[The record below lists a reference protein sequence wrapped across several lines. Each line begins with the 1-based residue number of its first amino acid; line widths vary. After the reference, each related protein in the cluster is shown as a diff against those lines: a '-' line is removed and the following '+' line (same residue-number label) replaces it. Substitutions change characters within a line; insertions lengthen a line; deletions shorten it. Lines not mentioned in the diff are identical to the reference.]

1 MVRTKNLYL
10 IKAIRENKLH
20 YQNLKLHS
28 NLGLQ
33 LKKINFILEF
43 KQEQLLKPYIKRDI
57 DLKREAEKEGNG
69 IKKENAKLRNS
80 AIFGKSIECPTKK
93 VDVKF
98 VTTRKQFLK

>member
-1 MVRTKNLYL
+1 M
-10 IKAIRENKLH
+10 
-20 YQNLKLHS
+20 
-28 NLGLQ
+28 
-33 LKKINFILEF
+33 KKINFILEF

-98 VTTRKQFLK
+98 VTTRKQLLKWLLFTKVSIRKKPINSKSNESFLYNFNFGV

>member
-1 MVRTKNLYL
+1 M
-10 IKAIRENKLH
+10 
-20 YQNLKLHS
+20 
-28 NLGLQ
+28 
-33 LKKINFILEF
+33 KKINFILEF

-98 VTTRKQFLK
+98 VTTRKQFLKGLLFTKVSIRKKPVNSKSNESFLYNFNFGV

>member
-1 MVRTKNLYL
+1 M
-10 IKAIRENKLH
+10 
-20 YQNLKLHS
+20 
-28 NLGLQ
+28 
-33 LKKINFILEF
+33 KKINFILEF

-98 VTTRKQFLK
+98 VTTRKQLLKWLLFTKVSIRKKPVNSKSNESFLYNFNFGV